1 MSNVIKSMKDVKFV
15 QPTTHKA
22 GASTIGRLVAGMIMG
37 ASGAAAH
44 STT

>member
-1 MSNVIKSMKDVKFV
+1 MSKNESAKNEMKRGG
-15 QPTTHKA
+15 Q
-22 GASTIGRLVAGMIMG
+22 RLVAGMIMG